1 MFGAT
6 IRTANLAMTAIRYD
20 YKNSLSLKVSD
31 LSTPTNL
38 KLNYLGNKYHAQ
50 TVACGSHFTMV
61 VASSTKDAVPYEL
74 DEDCK
79 VIQTLLRDTLQKH

>member
-20 YKNSLSLKVSD
+20 YKNSLSLKVTD

-38 KLNYLGNKYHAQ
+38 KLNYLGNKYHA
-50 TVACGSHFTMV
+50 
-61 VASSTKDAVPYEL
+61 
-74 DEDCK
+74 
-79 VIQTLLRDTLQKH
+79 